1 MALTPE
7 EIGKLAPAIVEA
19 VERRSA
25 DLSLYLGGEDIT
37 PESVTGLLTTSDNH
51 VGHALRLVFEG
62 KIQSEGI
69 DAVVERLRG
78 ERG

>member
-1 MALTPE
+1 MLTPE
-7 EIGKLAPAIVEA
+7 QIAKLAPAIVEA
-19 VERRSA
+19 VDRRSA

-37 PESVTGLLTTSDNH
+37 PESVAALLTTSDNH
-51 VGHALRLVFEG
+51 VGYALRLVFED